1 MQRTISR
8 LAAAAAL
15 AVAAC
20 FGAAAQTWPAKPI
33 TIVVA
38 WPPGSGIDVMTRH
51 MSEALRADLGQP
63 IVVDNR
69 GGAAGVIGAQAV
81 ANAAPDGYTLLFTSS
96 ALNMVAAMGT
106 RTGYDVRTSFVPIAN
121 VAWTPSLLVA
131 HPSLGLKTPQDLV
144 ALAKAKPGQLFYATA
159 GHGAP
164 SHFVTEMFR
173 ARTGI
178 DAVAI
183 PFRGSPEAM
192 IDQIA
197 GRVQFS
203 VANSSTA
210 LPQVRQG
217 TITALAVTS
226 RQRLPAAPEIP
237 TMIEQGFA
245 DFAAASYWNGL
256 LGPKGL
262 PPQVAE
268 RIALAVNNALARA
281 DVLERLAPTGNEID
295 GKSTPESFARLI
307 RDDMD
312 IWAEVARTANIK
324 AQ

>member
-1 MQRTISR
+1 
-8 LAAAAAL
+8 
-15 AVAAC
+15 
-20 FGAAAQTWPAKPI
+20 
-33 TIVVA
+33 
-38 WPPGSGIDVMTRH
+38 
-51 MSEALRADLGQP
+51 
-63 IVVDNR
+63 
-69 GGAAGVIGAQAV
+69 
-81 ANAAPDGYTLLFTSS
+81 
-96 ALNMVAAMGT
+96 
-106 RTGYDVRTSFVPIAN
+106 
-121 VAWTPSLLVA
+121 
-131 HPSLGLKTPQDLV
+131 
-144 ALAKAKPGQLFYATA
+144 
-159 GHGAP
+159 
-164 SHFVTEMFR
+164 MFR

-237 TMIEQGFA
+237 TMIEQGFP
-245 DFAAASYWNGL
+245 DFVAASYWNGL

-307 RDDMD
+307 RDDME